1 MNLRRDPL
9 AFAAGLLFAAGL
21 VLGGMT
27 NPAKV
32 LGFLDVTGAWDPS
45 LAFVM
50 GGAIA
55 VFAPGYWL
63 MARRSGSLLGDPLN
77 LPTRSTIDARL
88 LVGAALF
95 GVGWGLA
102 GYCPGPALVSTM
114 SLGRDALIVAT
125 AMLVGMAGFS
135 LVEARLRRA
144 AP

>member
-9 AFAAGLLFAAGL
+9 AFVAGLLFAAGL

-32 LGFLDVTGAWDPS
+32 LGFLDVAGAWDPS

-55 VFAPGYWL
+55 VFAPSYWR
-63 MARRSGSLLGDPLN
+63 MARRSGSLLGDPMH
-77 LPTRSTIDARL
+77 LPTHSTIDARL